1 LSETVRIE
9 GHIAA
14 EQVRLSPYFYLPFNV
29 PHNATRIH
37 VSYRYSSPVTA
48 PFGNGP
54 GNVVDIGIFDSRGYD
69 FPQPAGFRGWSGASR
84 PEFFLTPEDATP
96 GYIRGDLFP
105 GEWNIMLGVDR
116 IDPEGVRYEVTA
128 TVEQEE
134 AATSREP
141 ETATRPARPEALVGR
156 AEHNAQLSKRPRW
169 LKGDLHC
176 HTVHSDGLNSVEEIV
191 RNAVGL
197 GLDFLAVTDHNTST
211 HFEELERLS
220 DLPIVLIPGEE
231 VTTYWGHANMWGLRE
246 WIDFRCADEASID
259 AVRRYVL
266 QKGGLISVNHPKCV
280 GPPWFFR
287 GWEGFPSM
295 EVWQAPWRFYNWESL
310 ERWDSLLRKG
320 ERVVAVGGSD
330 VHSIPPA
337 EPRHPHG
344 LANPTTW
351 VYAGSSSV
359 RAEPV
364 DASQAPVPARPGAT
378 SSVRAEPVDASP
390 APLPARPEAL
400 VRRAEP
406 QHPELAILDAIRAGH
421 VYLTDA
427 PNNTHLILRADADGD
442 GRFETLMG
450 DTISPSDGRPVHFRV
465 DVNGGLDRRLWL
477 IADGVPIDIGPLD
490 NVESTHD
497 FTLDVSGRRYVRAEL
512 RGHRGRPERGEV
524 IWAMTNPI
532 WIAK

>member
-1 LSETVRIE
+1 LEETVRIQ
-9 GHIAA
+9 GHINL
-14 EQVRLSPYFYLPFNV
+14 EQVRQDRYLYLPFNV
-29 PHNATRIH
+29 PPRASRIH
-37 VSYRYSSPVTA
+37 VSYGCSDPVSA

-54 GNVVDIGIFDSRGYD
+54 GNVVDIGIFDSRGHE
-69 FPQPAGFRGWSGASR
+69 FLETAGFRGWSGTAK
-84 PEFFLTPEDATP
+84 PEFFISPDAATP
-96 GYIRGDLFP
+96 GYIRGPLFP

-116 IDPEGVRYEVTA
+116 IEPEGACYDVRV
-128 TVEQEE
+128 TVETVNE
-134 AATSREP
+134 ARESPLSRTSGEGPGVRDLS
-141 ETATRPARPEALVGR
+141 TRHSALSTR
-156 AEHNAQLSKRPRW
+156 HSPRW

-176 HTVHSDGLNSVEEIV
+176 HTVHSDGLNSVEELV
-191 RNAVGL
+191 CNAIDL

-211 HFEELERLS
+211 HFEDLERLS
-220 DLPIVLIPGEE
+220 HLPIVLIPGEE

-280 GPPWFFR
+280 GPPWLFK
-287 GWEGFPSM
+287 GWEGYPSM

-310 ERWDSLLRKG
+310 ERWDTLLRKG

-351 VYAGSSSV
+351 AY
-359 RAEPV
+359 AEPTE
-364 DASQAPVPARPGAT
+364 ASV
-378 SSVRAEPVDASP
+378 
-390 APLPARPEAL
+390 
-400 VRRAEP
+400 
-406 QHPELAILDAIRAGH
+406 LDAIRAGH

-427 PNNTHLILRADADGD
+427 PTDTHLILTTDADGD
-442 GRFETLMG
+442 GRFETVMG
-450 DTISPSDGRPVHFRV
+450 DTIETRDGRPVRFRV
-465 DVNGGLDRRLWL
+465 EVRGGMDRRLWL
-477 IADGVPIDIGPLD
+477 IADGVPIDIRPLD
-490 NVESTHD
+490 KVESTHE
-497 FTLDVSGRRYVRAEL
+497 FSLDVSGRRYVRAEL
-512 RGHRGRPERGEV
+512 RGRRGRPERGEV